1 MTGQC
6 KAGLLVKYEVKAYQ
20 YEPKAS
26 HLLLLCRFLQL
37 LPAPWLQAC
46 NCHCRGSLRQDA
58 ACLLHGLKGVQSD

>member
-37 LPAPWLQAC
+37 LPAG
-46 NCHCRGSLRQDA
+46 HGSRLATATAAA
-58 ACLLHGLKGVQSD
+58 ACGRMRHAYCMA